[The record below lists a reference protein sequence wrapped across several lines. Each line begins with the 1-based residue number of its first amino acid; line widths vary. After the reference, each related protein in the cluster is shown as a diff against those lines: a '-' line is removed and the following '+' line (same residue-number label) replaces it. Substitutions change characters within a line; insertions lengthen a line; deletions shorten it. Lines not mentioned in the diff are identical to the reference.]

1 MTQQQ
6 TMCAASQYNVVY
18 TDIFKYCGNLCP
30 KECDST
36 EYSITTSSSDFPSDE
51 YVKRLLNYT
60 FIKRKYTENSSIELK
75 SNLLSFSIYYSDL
88 KYTEISQSPKYTL
101 SDLISGI
108 GGNLGKR
115 ILLKF
120 FYFQQDGLIS
130 KLILFKGL
138 FVGASLMSLLEI
150 IDFFMKIWAIIF
162 EAVFKRNPPTGV

>member
-1 MTQQQ
+1 VFSFCYYQCILKNIERKCSCQFDPIKETELNICMTQQQ

-18 TDIFKYCGNLCP
+18 TDIFKYCGNSCP

-60 FIKRKYTENSSIELK
+60 FIKRKYTENSSSELK
-75 SNLLSFSIYYSDL
+75 SNLLSFSVYYSDL

-108 GGNLGKR
+108 GGNMGKR
-115 ILLKF
+115 ILLDF
-120 FYFQQDGLIS
+120 FIFS
-130 KLILFKGL
+130 KLI
-138 FVGASLMSLLEI
+138 
-150 IDFFMKIWAIIF
+150 
-162 EAVFKRNPPTGV
+162 